1 MRIEQIRIYAEVL
14 EQGID
19 FGDYVRQSGYTGI
32 INNVYTKKAH
42 GEFSPT
48 DSIIDR
54 IRKVKDVDV
63 LISAISEGKEHPL
76 LMVEYSTAVPTDD
89 HKMQRSDVYYWSA
102 VFSVPMMKISPTEK
116 GMSQDFGGGS
126 RITDEQEQRLAFERG
141 ALFFPIKWNTPRD
154 SDVLP
159 TKEKALS
166 CIPHSDA
173 IQSTIRS
180 IVTTF
185 SSSGTIDV
193 FYSQLKN
200 QYAERYQAVL
210 DQTPISAVKASI
222 VNSTRFHWF
231 GNKLSVKINRFGHA
245 MDPDRGVLYY
255 ANMMV
260 GVENTIT
267 EFQVNRPDNPAA
279 RGGYNVL
286 FDALARKNELLRY
299 VTNIIRNKG
308 NVFTDEN
315 ALHVFTCGLNID
327 TAIRFEKTSD
337 HNYIIRDDVLKR
349 FLLTHTSIVAKTIFF
364 LSTELRLT
372 DKNRNVICTVRWNK
386 APIIEYLDSVN
397 TSNRTPIRI
406 KSLTIE
412 GAKEDIITFA
422 SVELYKKLNYD
433 LLAVSYPGAQGD
445 RCILTGSG
453 RTVLR
458 TYVDIIDYKTKEDGI
473 QVFLEECKESFSR
486 SQTDVD
492 KLNKIVSGHEEREG
506 LKMLF
511 RKTIS
516 RDSISDL
523 YISVAA
529 KKVPSLP
536 RFIVDYIFMFDLSSD
551 RQYTYIDYTV
561 ALVNTTLVTEFNP
574 LANNGRLIG
583 RLKINRL
590 YTIE

>member
-1 MRIEQIRIYAEVL
+1 M
-14 EQGID
+14 
-19 FGDYVRQSGYTGI
+19 
-32 INNVYTKKAH
+32 
-42 GEFSPT
+42 
-48 DSIIDR
+48 
-54 IRKVKDVDV
+54 
-63 LISAISEGKEHPL
+63 
-76 LMVEYSTAVPTDD
+76 
-89 HKMQRSDVYYWSA
+89 
-102 VFSVPMMKISPTEK
+102 
-116 GMSQDFGGGS
+116 
-126 RITDEQEQRLAFERG
+126 
-141 ALFFPIKWNTPRD
+141 
-154 SDVLP
+154 
-159 TKEKALS
+159 
-166 CIPHSDA
+166 
-173 IQSTIRS
+173 
-180 IVTTF
+180 
-185 SSSGTIDV
+185 
-193 FYSQLKN
+193 
-200 QYAERYQAVL
+200 
-210 DQTPISAVKASI
+210 
-222 VNSTRFHWF
+222 
-231 GNKLSVKINRFGHA
+231 
-245 MDPDRGVLYY
+245 
-255 ANMMV
+255 
-260 GVENTIT
+260 
-267 EFQVNRPDNPAA
+267 
-279 RGGYNVL
+279 
-286 FDALARKNELLRY
+286 
-299 VTNIIRNKG
+299 
-308 NVFTDEN
+308 
-315 ALHVFTCGLNID
+315 
-327 TAIRFEKTSD
+327 
-337 HNYIIRDDVLKR
+337 
-349 FLLTHTSIVAKTIFF
+349 
-364 LSTELRLT
+364 RLT

-458 TYVDIIDYKTKEDGI
+458 TYVDIIAYKTKEDGI

>member
-1 MRIEQIRIYAEVL
+1 
-14 EQGID
+14 
-19 FGDYVRQSGYTGI
+19 
-32 INNVYTKKAH
+32 
-42 GEFSPT
+42 
-48 DSIIDR
+48 
-54 IRKVKDVDV
+54 
-63 LISAISEGKEHPL
+63 
-76 LMVEYSTAVPTDD
+76 
-89 HKMQRSDVYYWSA
+89 
-102 VFSVPMMKISPTEK
+102 
-116 GMSQDFGGGS
+116 
-126 RITDEQEQRLAFERG
+126 
-141 ALFFPIKWNTPRD
+141 
-154 SDVLP
+154 
-159 TKEKALS
+159 
-166 CIPHSDA
+166 
-173 IQSTIRS
+173 
-180 IVTTF
+180 
-185 SSSGTIDV
+185 
-193 FYSQLKN
+193 
-200 QYAERYQAVL
+200 
-210 DQTPISAVKASI
+210 
-222 VNSTRFHWF
+222 
-231 GNKLSVKINRFGHA
+231 

-458 TYVDIIDYKTKEDGI
+458 TYVDIIAYKTKEDGI